1 MQCLNVKNKE
11 VAALLEEYTN
21 ILGNENAAYYVLS
34 ENNGYGLDKAPNGA
48 DSKLF
53 SDLLNHYNGDRNKAI
68 LAKSRV
74 YTDSF
79 RNWFGDWL
87 SDDKTDV
94 SKVVDENGEPLVVYH
109 GSNHNITEFDKQ
121 KLGGNTGKGEYK
133 DKTTGEIVEVD
144 SNNAF
149 FASSNKLVAASY
161 SFLGT
166 QQRVSELR
174 NKIEDLYT
182 VLTVGQAY
190 NGTVKN
196 RKDVNKTFKELAEQ
210 FPELKPL
217 VEQVPETGKMPEE
230 AKNKLIENLN
240 ILNKRYS
247 EIDNNYSGRSFT
259 NRYNYYIKAINK
271 LNSWLTD
278 ENLKK
283 LKSNDKSLFEEDQA
297 SISLSVGKDSQS
309 IYLDDDG
316 RYKYVGLDDRRG
328 HLDTLSIPQL
338 RKLLIRIINSLK
350 AGLKQVNEDLKKST
364 YANTT
369 YVGYYY
375 VNMKN
380 PLVHDYNGSSF
391 PDKYVNYKGEK
402 TEYPTGYI
410 AGRQVKKAMKDGN
423 DGVIYR
429 NLQDPLLSDSYGFFN
444 PNQIKSIDNRGTFST
459 SDNNIYLSSSN
470 NNNVLQLDR
479 MSQYP
484 DSKSAINSMLNSEDK
499 QVKRLATILND
510 VMSKVNASPV
520 SIQYSDIPLN
530 EIYPEATYWTPAI
543 YDRTTN
549 TIVVNKNGD
558 FSRYGSLENVLLHE
572 IVHALTIESLSS
584 DLKSAKELQTIF
596 EEYKK
601 HNNDYASTNV
611 YEFAAELFSNPELIR
626 NMQTFS
632 DPRSKKTLLQKI
644 LDWFKKL
651 FNKNTKHQEL
661 IDLITDNI
669 IEFNAYKT
677 LENLENS
684 DDFVPKTFQ
693 AATTRQEIVYDKIKN
708 IFSDINKTAFNRSGS
723 LKYNI
728 VDKVFDKSETLRT
741 EKLLTKL
748 NNISRTITDEAT
760 VENIAAF
767 LNGTVEY
774 VDSVLQSI
782 TEAEKV
788 LNKIS
793 SKLEEAHSI
802 NNQSD
807 IAKCRTILDNF
818 GAEYIDPHKFN
829 LKKIYDELQSEFNR
843 NVYIS
848 ILGESYFD
856 QIVNLVSGLITE
868 LSETKMLTKDN
879 IGYNYNNIVRK
890 TIEKF
895 LREEMT
901 SAKDPSVDNALKNW
915 LTFDGDISLFNK
927 SLGMFTNA
935 SSPILRVL
943 RKVIGDAN
951 AETHRQVYN
960 KYAEI
965 HKDVSNVSNA
975 LDIAERDEDGH
986 FTGYIIRDRRYGVY
1000 QNNKYKWRKKWL
1012 KDHKVASVDELRL
1025 IQELWSQYQRDYNNW
1040 KSKNAERRFTP
1051 EFYELFIN
1059 LSPEANMA
1067 LSEINLEI
1075 ENMLKPFLD
1084 ETTKKP
1090 RFEEMTEDEYELY
1103 LRLLEKKRN
1112 LANPY
1117 DPITGELKPKG
1128 SSEYNIAVE
1137 LSEVNKKL
1145 KEGLQSEVNMSAFIK
1160 EMNQMKSM
1168 QGYTPDGKYT
1178 IYEAW
1183 LNRNTRWDFTDEFKE
1198 LLSKQNKLDYGE
1210 IYDRLYQARYNLLKL
1225 YTTDK
1230 NEPDSNRIPEA
1241 VKAKIREL
1249 DIAMYSI
1256 RSKGLPGIEIDM
1268 GHKKLFKTEFTS
1280 VVKKNGGKESL
1291 TDDDFWID
1299 SKGKVHY
1306 YSYLLRIVPI
1316 NEKYLHRVPNNN
1328 WAETSK
1334 ESAYYNKN
1342 YDPTIPEAEQP
1353 KLSIKEYDN
1362 RKEFSRV
1369 SKDEKLMKFR
1379 QTFIDTM
1386 DEANSKLTHT
1396 NYKNNYKLPQ
1406 VTGDRFAYIGAKGVI
1421 TGTRDY
1427 MLDAFTILPDDEL
1440 HGVKVENRPN
1450 GTEIN
1455 ILPTMYTSMLNDPS
1469 VMSHDLV
1476 DSLMRYYRM
1485 ACNYDN
1491 KKKVSQQLNLL
1502 DRLVSNEGVIK
1513 EGDFVTSAEGSNL
1526 AKAIH
1531 EYIGYHLY
1539 GRSSTLPKIKIL
1551 GREISL
1557 DKVFRIFAQWGRDIG
1572 LAWNLRSQISGLV
1585 SATIF
1590 YRNDATI
1597 SRNFNMSNFR
1607 AAERILTKEL
1617 LNLKLIS
1624 QIGKNI
1630 STSKILGVLEYNGLT
1645 FNLESEFRHT
1655 NRWRIDRVVTNII
1668 HPYAGFKMASL
1679 LPNTIFS
1686 VSTYLNYKLM
1696 KLEDGNLHFISEND
1710 FLNNHFPNLSIE
1722 EKKVLYNN
1730 EEQNLWDAY
1739 HMNGNHFEV
1748 KPEYKQYI
1756 SKELE
1761 NEISS
1766 KLTHISSHAEGM
1778 VEEADKSGIYFN
1790 TALSTILMFRAFIPK
1805 NIENTLSNL
1814 HWNYQTKEMMLG
1826 TLSAY
1831 YLGWKIGADNFISK
1845 TLGMFLSDDKKNENL
1860 KKYQELYPGV
1870 DIKSEVKRYIN
1881 RFHAQMFSYLFFLV
1895 LSNFLSGV
1903 DDDDELTSL
1912 FKLEINKISLELG
1925 SRYNAN
1931 DIFSILNSLTPLIK
1945 TAEDMWTAF
1954 SPTAYFDENKYKKVK
1969 RGAYKGW
1976 YGWQRDLFKVIPIT
1990 KAYFNMK
1997 NPSEKLKDFENRI
2010 N

>member
-74 YTDSF
+74 YSDSF
-79 RNWFGDWL
+79 RNWFGNWL

-109 GSNHNITEFDKQ
+109 HANNEISEFSVEFNNYFSTQ
-121 KLGGNTGKGEYK
+121 KGGTKKALFFTGTREPKKGTVLDRPFRYPVYLNA
-133 DKTTGEIVEVD
+133 KTTIEKTGTKDELKESGEDFVTTINRAAEEVD
-144 SNNAF
+144 
-149 FASSNKLVAASY
+149 AAIFY
-161 SFLGT
+161 GIDDN
-166 QQRVSELR
+166 QEL
-174 NKIEDLYT
+174 N
-182 VLTVGQAY
+182 Q
-190 NGTVKN
+190 
-196 RKDVNKTFKELAEQ
+196 
-210 FPELKPL
+210 
-217 VEQVPETGKMPEE
+217 
-230 AKNKLIENLN
+230 N
-240 ILNKRYS
+240 IYV
-247 EIDNNYSGRSFT
+247 
-259 NRYNYYIKAINK
+259 IN
-271 LNSWLTD
+271 
-278 ENLKK
+278 
-283 LKSNDKSLFEEDQA
+283 
-297 SISLSVGKDSQS
+297 
-309 IYLDDDG
+309 
-316 RYKYVGLDDRRG
+316 
-328 HLDTLSIPQL
+328 
-338 RKLLIRIINSLK
+338 
-350 AGLKQVNEDLKKST
+350 
-364 YANTT
+364 
-369 YVGYYY
+369 
-375 VNMKN
+375 
-380 PLVHDYNGSSF
+380 
-391 PDKYVNYKGEK
+391 
-402 TEYPTGYI
+402 
-410 AGRQVKKAMKDGN
+410 
-423 DGVIYR
+423 
-429 NLQDPLLSDSYGFFN
+429 N
-444 PNQIKSIDNRGTFST
+444 PNNVKSIDNQGTFST

-470 NNNVLQLDR
+470 NSNVLQLDR

-499 QVKRLATILND
+499 QVKKLATILND

-520 SIQYSDIPLN
+520 SIQYSDVPLN

-632 DPRSKKTLLQKI
+632 DPRSKKTLLQKL

-728 VDKVFDKSETLRT
+728 VDKVFDKNETLRT

-748 NNISRTITDEAT
+748 NNISRTITDEVTA
-760 VENIAAF
+760 ENIAAF

-774 VDSVLQSI
+774 ADSVLQSI

-807 IAKCRTILDNF
+807 IAKYRTILDNF
-818 GAEYIDPHKFN
+818 GAEYLDPHKFN

-868 LSETKMLTKDN
+868 LSETKMLTKNN

-915 LTFDGDISLFNK
+915 LSFDGDISSFNK
-927 SLGMFTNA
+927 QFGLLTN
-935 SSPILRVL
+935 SSIPILKVL
-943 RKVIGDAN
+943 RKVIGEAN

-965 HKDVSNVSNA
+965 QKDVSNVSNV
-975 LDIAERDEDGH
+975 LDIAERDENGN
-986 FTGYIIRDRRYGVY
+986 FTGYITRDRRYGVY

-1025 IQELWSQYQRDYNNW
+1025 IQELWSQYQREYNNW

-1075 ENMLKPFLD
+1075 ENMLKPFID
-1084 ETTKKP
+1084 EVTKKP

-1128 SSEYNIAVE
+1128 STEYNIAVE

-1183 LNRNTRWDFTDEFKE
+1183 LDRNTRWDFTDEFKT

-1256 RSKGLPGIEIDM
+1256 RAKGLPGIEIDM

-1299 SKGKVHY
+1299 PKGKVHY
-1306 YSYLLRIVPI
+1306 YSYLLKIVPI

-1362 RKEFSRV
+1362 RKEFSRI
-1369 SKDEKLMKFR
+1369 SKDAKLMKFR

-1406 VTGDRFAYIGAKGVI
+1406 VTGNIFNYIGAKGVV
-1421 TGTRDY
+1421 TGIRDY

-1455 ILPTMYTSMLNDPS
+1455 ILPTMYTTMLNNPS

-1502 DRLVSNEGVIK
+1502 DRLVSKEGVIK
-1513 EGDFVTSAEGSNL
+1513 EGDSATSAEGSNL
-1526 AKAIH
+1526 AKTVH

-1539 GRSSTLPKIKIL
+1539 GRSSTLPKIKIFN
-1551 GREISL
+1551 REISL
-1557 DKVFRIFAQWGRDIG
+1557 DKIFRIFAQWGRDIG

-1585 SATIF
+1585 SATLF

-1597 SRNFNMSNFR
+1597 SRNFNMRNFR
-1607 AAERILTKEL
+1607 AAEWILTKEL
-1617 LNLKLIS
+1617 STLRLLT
-1624 QIGKNI
+1624 QLGKNI
-1630 STSKILGVLEYNGLT
+1630 STSKMLGVLEYNGLT
-1645 FNLESEFRHT
+1645 FNLESEFKHT
-1655 NRWRIDRVVTNII
+1655 NRWRIGRTITNVV

-1686 VSTYLNYKLM
+1686 ISTYLNYKLM
-1696 KLEDGNLHFISEND
+1696 KLEDGNLHFVSEND

-1722 EKKVLYNN
+1722 EKKALYNI

-1739 HMNGNHFEV
+1739 HMNGNRFEV

-1790 TALSTILMFRAFIPK
+1790 TALSTILMFRAFMPK

-1845 TLGMFLSDDKKNENL
+1845 MLGMLLSNDKKNENL

-1870 DIKSEVKRYIN
+1870 DIKSEVKRYVH

-1895 LSNFLSGV
+1895 LSNLLSGV

-1945 TAEDMWTAF
+1945 TTEDMWNAF
-1954 SPTAYFDENKYKKVK
+1954 SPIAYFDENKYKKVK

-1990 KAYFNMK
+1990 NAYFNMK